1 MSRRNK
7 EKKNIKKIIDLLKDS
22 EEESKNKNIKKE
34 KKDKN

>member
-22 EEESKNKNIKKE
+22 EEENTNKNLKNE
-34 KKDKN
+34 KKR